1 MIICC
6 PSCATR
12 YEVDDARFSP
22 NGRSVRCA
30 ECDESWFVPAPEPIE
45 DLTPLSPR
53 DRGDEGDFSDSDSRR
68 DWRDD
73 AYEKEIDEPLFDAE
87 PARER
92 ADMRDRN
99 EAAPRRDRADRFE
112 RKEQGDRKSARLRI
126 DEDDVAPSRAK
137 RFRDVEVSDRD
148 DDNPDLLPPR
158 DEKGRFIKSK
168 KQAADEKRARAE
180 EKAREKDDARSAKQG
195 FARPDRGGE
204 DRGKN
209 SKKSAK
215 RGYDDVRS
223 EGRDDARGDRGR
235 SGRRPDRDAAR
246 QRWRDEDEFETYS
259 PGSRYADDA
268 LRAPRAGRAN
278 ATIVDADFEDV
289 SRPRRGYDDDRAG
302 ERDVDIDDE
311 PTGRGFGRK
320 VREERRRATALAR
333 MEDLEPIAERVFND
347 EFFAALRV
355 QPKELERAIR
365 KARRRAEAR
374 EKNRLTPLRA
384 LGWSA
389 WIGAVTAFLFVAY
402 AYRDNIVAM
411 FPNTAE
417 AYQAVGIKANPYG
430 LKIEGV
436 THRVAM
442 STNGP
447 VIEILGRLR
456 NESNADVAPPML
468 QAEAIGAAGEVLSR
482 WTFAARADS
491 VAKGASIDFSTR
503 ADAPDGVNEVVLSFA
518 PPENVKVSIG
528 DLLKTPSN

>member
-1 MIICC
+1 M
-6 PSCATR
+6 
-12 YEVDDARFSP
+12 
-22 NGRSVRCA
+22 
-30 ECDESWFVPAPEPIE
+30 
-45 DLTPLSPR
+45 TPLSPR
-53 DRGDEGDFSDSDSRR
+53 GRSDEADFSDRPERSSRGHHA

-73 AYEKEIDEPLFDAE
+73 AYEQEIDEPLFDAE
-87 PARER
+87 PAPARSERPGRAGRE
-92 ADMRDRN
+92 
-99 EAAPRRDRADRFE
+99 DRADRHAPTE
-112 RKEQGDRKSARLRI
+112 RGERKSARFRI
-126 DEDDVAPSRAK
+126 DEDDAAPSRSK
-137 RFRDVEVSDRD
+137 RFRDVEESGAD
-148 DDNPDLLPPR
+148 DDKADLLPPR
-158 DEKGRFIKSK
+158 DEKGRFIKPK
-168 KQAADEKRARAE
+168 NQAAEEKRARDE
-180 EKAREKDDARSAKQG
+180 EKAREKEDARATGKG
-195 FARPDRGGE
+195 FARPDRGG
-204 DRGKN
+204 
-209 SKKSAK
+209 
-215 RGYDDVRS
+215 
-223 EGRDDARGDRGR
+223 
-235 SGRRPDRDAAR
+235 SGRGGPDRDRNEGRNPRRTNAGKRGDEDVREEARSEPRFSGRGKGARHDESRGEREAAR
-246 QRWRDEDEFETYS
+246 RRWRDDDEFETYS
-259 PGSRYADDA
+259 PGSRYADDD
-268 LRAPRAGRAN
+268 LRAPRAARTN

-289 SRPRRGYDDDRAG
+289 SRPRRGNDNARADDPDS
-302 ERDVDIDDE
+302 EFDDE

-417 AYQAVGIKANPYG
+417 AYQAVGIEANPYG

-442 STNGP
+442 SANGP

-456 NESNADVAPPML
+456 NESGAAVAPPML

-482 WTFAARADS
+482 WTFAARADN
-491 VAKGASIDFSTR
+491 VAKGASVDFSTR
-503 ADAPDGVNEVVLSFA
+503 AEAPDGVNEVVLSFA